1 MADFYV
7 NSTVDFEVPNDNQFS
22 ADPTVVFQHPG
33 AVSCV
38 ARQAPKFLIEY
49 NPKNGFFVHSGVTQ
63 VLHKL
68 PTISPI
74 YHRSPNA
81 VG

>member
-7 NSTVDFEVPNDNQFS
+7 NSTVDFVVPNDSQFS

-38 ARQAPKFLIEY
+38 ARQAFKRLIEH
-49 NPKNGFFVHSGVTQ
+49 PTAQLISVHPSHDQ
-63 VLHKL
+63 KFSKL
-68 PTISPI
+68 MTVSPI
-74 YHRSPNA
+74 YQRSPNA